1 MGMARMIR
9 KNKILR
15 NENLGLK
22 VYHKTLQ
29 TIIEANPE
37 LANINKDAATKLLK
51 RSNQKLIPPTT
62 ADEVAKKEPTEAPPK
77 KRGRPKKVLT
87 PEEEAAKAAKVPKK
101 RGRPRKKKVEDQQN
115 G

>member
-29 TIIEANPE
+29 TIIDKNPE
-37 LANINKDAATKLLK
+37 LANINKDAATKLLEK
-51 RSNQKLIPPTT
+51 SNKKFTGSKIEATT
-62 ADEVAKKEPTEAPPK
+62 KKEPATEAPAKKEGDL
-77 KRGRPKKVLT
+77 KRF
-87 PEEEAAKAAKVPKK
+87 
-101 RGRPRKKKVEDQQN
+101 
-115 G
+115 